1 MFNPLT
7 VIIVFFLY
15 AVFLF
20 LIAMWAERKTIR
32 GKSPAD
38 NPVVY
43 SLSLA
48 VYCTAWMYYGS
59 VGKAATSGMLFL
71 AIYLGP
77 TIAIILGWTVLRK
90 LVRIKNAHRITSIA
104 DFISARYDRSEG
116 LAALVTIVTLVGT
129 MPYIALQLKA
139 ILSTFTLITT
149 YSDTPTFWSGHEV
162 GPIVVVLMIVFTI
175 IFGVRHL
182 DPTERHEGMI
192 MALAVECLVK
202 LIGFLAAGIFVTYF
216 MYDGFADM
224 REFLSLISCT
234 MDLPTFFSA
243 CPKVRFII
251 WQALKG
257 EKLTLI

>member
-1 MFNPLT
+1 MENLKNLFRKPEFHFFLFCISLVLFGWPILRIAEGGYNYSVFIYLFIAWAIIIQKSQTKAGKRKKTRWRMFNPLT

-104 DFISARYDRSEG
+104 DFISA
-116 LAALVTIVTLVGT
+116 LLPLWAPCL
-129 MPYIALQLKA
+129 
-139 ILSTFTLITT
+139 ILLFN
-149 YSDTPTFWSGHEV
+149 
-162 GPIVVVLMIVFTI
+162 
-175 IFGVRHL
+175 
-182 DPTERHEGMI
+182 
-192 MALAVECLVK
+192 
-202 LIGFLAAGIFVTYF
+202 
-216 MYDGFADM
+216 
-224 REFLSLISCT
+224 
-234 MDLPTFFSA
+234 
-243 CPKVRFII
+243 
-251 WQALKG
+251 
-257 EKLTLI
+257 